1 MSTTCKAQ
9 NDLGKNYETI
19 KKIEIDFE
27 KDKTFFLPF
36 IFKMTCL
43 LNRRIKTDKL
53 RKLPS

>member
-19 KKIEIDFE
+19 KKIEIDLK

-36 IFKMTCL
+36 IFKRTCL
-43 LNRRIKTDKL
+43 LNCRIKTDKL